1 MHKPLAYPWAG
12 LIIAT
17 CSALLLLLAGIS
29 LAYALAIWLVWSLT
43 LWISQPHEPAVEA
56 DARTEGLSRESLAK
70 MIENAHSPL
79 LLVERTRVVIANASA
94 RNLLGHHVVG
104 QDVRVAIRH
113 PRAIAL
119 MDGETHG
126 EAIVTGLVRRKD
138 VWRVSRY
145 AIDDRIAVIELISKT
160 AESDI
165 SRAHTDFVA
174 NASHELRTPLSSIIG
189 YVETLSEHPE
199 AIDEE
204 TARKFLDTIHREARR
219 LQNLVSDLM
228 SLSRVEAEKHD
239 RPDAPVQLNQLVERA
254 AREGAGAD
262 RTQRVVFEEHGQ
274 FEVLGDT
281 QQLEQ
286 LVRNLVDNALKYGRA
301 GTPVTVRLSESAL
314 GEAKLEVEDRGD
326 GIEPEHLP
334 HLTRRFYRTDPGR
347 SRISGGTGLGLAIV
361 KHIVERHHGRL
372 DIDSEVGRGT
382 IVTVRLPQEGKARAA
397 AIAPA
402 PESPPD
408 PLPQR
413 GENEP
418 PAG

>member
-1 MHKPLAYPWAG
+1 M
-12 LIIAT
+12 
-17 CSALLLLLAGIS
+17 
-29 LAYALAIWLVWSLT
+29 
-43 LWISQPHEPAVEA
+43 
-56 DARTEGLSRESLAK
+56 
-70 MIENAHSPL
+70 
-79 LLVERTRVVIANASA
+79 
-94 RNLLGHHVVG
+94 
-104 QDVRVAIRH
+104 
-113 PRAIAL
+113 
-119 MDGETHG
+119 
-126 EAIVTGLVRRKD
+126 
-138 VWRVSRY
+138 
-145 AIDDRIAVIELISKT
+145 
-160 AESDI
+160 
-165 SRAHTDFVA
+165 
-174 NASHELRTPLSSIIG
+174 
-189 YVETLSEHPE
+189 
-199 AIDEE
+199 
-204 TARKFLDTIHREARR
+204 
-219 LQNLVSDLM
+219 
-228 SLSRVEAEKHD
+228 
-239 RPDAPVQLNQLVERA
+239 
-254 AREGAGAD
+254 
-262 RTQRVVFEEHGQ
+262 VFEEHGQ